1 MAQNNEYLLERK
13 VYKKSYTL
21 HTVMVQNET
30 YYKNIYYTTCS
41 PLTIKMIIYC
51 QYIIT
56 SVLIPNIILGMST
69 KAYEYSKI

>member
-1 MAQNNEYLLERK
+1 
-13 VYKKSYTL
+13 
-21 HTVMVQNET
+21 
-30 YYKNIYYTTCS
+30 
-41 PLTIKMIIYC
+41 MIIYC